1 MIPDR
6 SHLAPDLQ
14 LLQRE
19 SLKKPIDSGQEP
31 PCSRSEVERAVAR
44 AEVMAEVE
52 QARSE
57 AKRTAEV
64 ARALEKQVRQ
74 LARVLEEERIASWVA
89 EQRCIGVSEYF
100 GGSGVELSAEMQS
113 LEDWRRR
120 CRALGS
126 EGGGGGGGDGELED
140 F

>member
-1 MIPDR
+1 M
-6 SHLAPDLQ
+6 
-14 LLQRE
+14 
-19 SLKKPIDSGQEP
+19 
-31 PCSRSEVERAVAR
+31 AR

-89 EQRCIGVSEYF
+89 GQRCIGVSEYF

-126 EGGGGGGGDGELED
+126 EGGGGGGGDGELEE